1 MIYRTNEEEM
11 EQLERN
17 NKALDRV
24 GTFCVFGGLVITVI
38 AVLLNELFFNWYD
51 PKTPE
56 YLNLMMPMV
65 GGSLL
70 MIAFSFAMWIDK
82 NRILNKRSEATIRIL
97 QDRLPGFAEAFDDPY
112 YWREPEDLQQDEDP
126 EEDPEDE

>member
-11 EQLERN
+11 EQLEKN
-17 NKALDRV
+17 DKALDKLSAI
-24 GTFCVFGGLVITVI
+24 CVFSGLVITII
-38 AVLLNELFFNWYD
+38 AVGLNGLYNWYE

-56 YLNLMMPMV
+56 YLNLMLPLV
-65 GGSLL
+65 FGATLS
-70 MIAFSFAMWIDK
+70 IAFSFMVWIDK
-82 NRILNKRSEATIRIL
+82 NRILNKRSEAAIRIL

-112 YWREPEDLQQDEDP
+112 YWRKPEDLQQDEDP